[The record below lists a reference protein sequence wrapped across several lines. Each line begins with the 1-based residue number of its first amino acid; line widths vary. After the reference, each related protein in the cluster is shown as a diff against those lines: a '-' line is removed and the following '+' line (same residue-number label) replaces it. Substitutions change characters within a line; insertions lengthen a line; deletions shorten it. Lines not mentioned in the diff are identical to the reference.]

1 MAGLL
6 LLDDEQHRDQRT
18 TTDHQ
23 TAPVAERNDRWGGMG
38 KKAKKEHDFSE
49 KTLHRQRKR
58 DGIPLAYSVR
68 RKCIMLIYI
77 IL

>member
-6 LLDDEQHRDQRT
+6 LLDDEQLRDQRT

-38 KKAKKEHDFSE
+38 KRAKKERDFSE
-49 KTLHRQRKR
+49 KDAPQAK
-58 DGIPLAYSVR
+58 
-68 RKCIMLIYI
+68 K
-77 IL
+77 